1 MMKSYENDTLSIP
14 KRYKK
19 MSIEQLQ
26 RRSEIVLKI
35 SKLFPRKKKK
45 VDSNI
50 NVKFY
55 L

>member
-1 MMKSYENDTLSIP
+1 MRSYENDTLIIP

-26 RRSEIVLKI
+26 RRSEIILKI
-35 SKLFPRKKKK
+35 SKLFPHKKKK
-45 VDSNI
+45 IKTSSNI
-50 NVKFY
+50 KFY